1 MGFFTFRRPD
11 MAIIV
16 GMIFLAV
23 IITVIAPWA
32 HIEKAGFLLATG
44 IGTGFLV
51 NAGKALLAEASRLA
65 VLMVGFGLIMVV
77 CAWTLTPTEVLSASI
92 IEDQVPSVV
101 GAVLGLLAKIE
112 EG

>member
-1 MGFFTFRRPD
+1 MKYLQFRRPD

-16 GMIFLAV
+16 GLIAV
-23 IITVIAPWA
+23 AVLVVVCAPWA

-44 IGTGFLV
+44 IGTGYLV

-65 VLMVGFGLIMVV
+65 VLMVACGLTMIV
-77 CAWTLTPTEVLSASI
+77 CAWTLTPTEVLAASI
-92 IEDQVPSVV
+92 IEDQVPAVV
-101 GAVLGLLAKIE
+101 GAVLGLLARVE